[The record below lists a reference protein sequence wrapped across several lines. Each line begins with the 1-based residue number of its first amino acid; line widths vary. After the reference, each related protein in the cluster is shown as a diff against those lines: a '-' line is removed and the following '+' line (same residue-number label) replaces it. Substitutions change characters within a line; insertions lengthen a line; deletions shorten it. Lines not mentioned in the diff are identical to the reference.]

1 MAITGIFYGLPLATL
16 QTMQTQWLACL
27 AGIATAGQSY
37 SIAGRQFTRANLS
50 EVKDMVA
57 ELQAAIDLAD
67 GTRTTVTYPNFSRG
81 PY

>member
-16 QTMQTQWLACL
+16 QAMQVQLLACL

-57 ELQAAIDLAD
+57 ELQAAIDRAN
-67 GTRTTVTYPNFSRG
+67 GTRATVTYPNFSRG